1 MPVFEQT
8 FLKPG
13 RYFVGRNAAGEK
25 QYLDLTPDQIRDYAE
40 GTRDLIAAGYRP
52 PVLLEHAAPNTVDGA
67 PVPTRDAKAAAVK
80 HGVGWLRDVKVGED
94 GTAIHTF
101 DVRDKAVAEQIK
113 SGAIQF
119 TSPELRPA
127 WTDGKGRDHKHI
139 IAHVALTHKPRNPD
153 QSPPMEV
160 ADAAPALQFSLA
172 DFEGPIQLSDDDAGP
187 DEKKPDEP
195 PVVDPPAE
203 KPNEDAPAD
212 SGQESKFQAVLEQV
226 KAQFGIDLVSDTT
239 PENFYDHFLTAL
251 KTMAA
256 VKAKAEEEA
265 ASESE
270 TEEEE
275 NPDAPGDN
283 LTEDRGPMQFSL
295 SDAEADSFENKLL
308 ARVVKQDHEQR
319 VKRLDAMIGDQ
330 ITPRLRSRLLDTQ
343 NAMQFS
349 ADGEAQPHFTLDQ
362 VIDILAD
369 AMPHGTAWGLVDPE
383 LDAKQFSAD
392 EHPAGRDYFTAPD
405 KNGGRAIS
413 EQEADAIARQILG
426 GQRVA

>member
-1 MPVFEQT
+1 MTVAAFPFGLVPVFEQT

-25 QYLDLTPDQIRDYAE
+25 QYLDLTPEQIRDYAE
-40 GTRDLIAAGYRP
+40 GTRGLIAAGYRP

-67 PVPTRDAKAAAVK
+67 PVLTRDAKAAAVK

-127 WTDGKGRDHKHI
+127 WTDGKGRDHRNI
-139 IAHVALTHKPRNPD
+139 IAHVALTHRPRNPD
-153 QSPPMEV
+153 QSQPVEV
-160 ADAAPALQFSLA
+160 AEAAPALQFSLA
-172 DFEGPIQLSDDDAGP
+172 DFEGPIQLADDDDPGPDKEKSDD
-187 DEKKPDEP
+187 P
-195 PVVDPPAE
+195 PAADPPAE
-203 KPNEDAPAD
+203 NPDAPAD
-212 SGQESKFQAVLEQV
+212 SNQESKFQAVLEQI
-226 KAQFGIDLVSDTT
+226 KAQFGLDLVSDTT

-256 VKAKAEEEA
+256 VKAKADGEA
-265 ASESE
+265 AADSED
-270 TEEEE
+270 EEGP
-275 NPDAPGDN
+275 NPDSPGDDI
-283 LTEDRGPMQFSL
+283 TEDRGPMQFSL
-295 SDAEADSFENKLL
+295 GDFEADTFADKLL
-308 ARVVKQDHEQR
+308 ARVVKQDHERR
-319 VKRLDAMIGDQ
+319 VGRLNSMVGDQ
-330 ITPRLRSRLLDTQ
+330 ITSRLRGRLLDGQ

-369 AMPHGTAWGLVDPE
+369 SMPHGSAWGQDDPT
-383 LDAKQFSAD
+383 QFSAE
-392 EHPAGRDYFTAPD
+392 EHPSGADYFLPPKD
-405 KNGGRAIS
+405 Q
-413 EQEADAIARQILG
+413 QELTEAQADEIAK
-426 GQRVA
+426 RVVSR